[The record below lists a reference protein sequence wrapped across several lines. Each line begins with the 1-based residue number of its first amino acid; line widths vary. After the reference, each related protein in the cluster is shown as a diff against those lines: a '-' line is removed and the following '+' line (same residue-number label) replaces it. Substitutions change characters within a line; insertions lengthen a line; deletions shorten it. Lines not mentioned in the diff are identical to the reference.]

1 MPVYEYKALN
11 GKGRQVKGI
20 LDAANMNTA
29 KRQLRHLKL
38 FPVSVTE
45 METPGDAQQKKR
57 SFLFHPRL
65 TVYETAVMTRQLATL
80 ISAGFPLIK
89 ALNTM
94 LVQVKKP
101 SIKKIISQVKD
112 AIEEGSSF
120 AAALGRYPNIFSRI
134 YINMVRA
141 GEASGTL
148 GVVLES
154 LADISENQ
162 SRMNKKLQ
170 SALAYPLIM
179 TLICIGVLVFL
190 LTVIVPNITSI
201 FAEMNQTLPFTTQL
215 LIDVSQTLKQWWWLI
230 VSFVVLT
237 GVAYITLMKRP
248 AFQMARDKAIL
259 AVPGIGELVKK
270 ICVTRFTRTLGAL
283 LQNGVS
289 LLESLEIVQKIVGN
303 RVIEHGISQASIQVE
318 QGQELGDALSPM
330 TCFPHF
336 CIQMIQLGEQT
347 GELESML
354 EKTANAYDEEVN
366 TTIMGLTALLEP
378 VIILLM
384 AIVVGFIV
392 LSICLPIFEMN
403 QLIK

>member
-11 GKGRQVKGI
+11 GKGRQIKGI

-29 KRQLRHLKL
+29 KRRLRDLKL
-38 FPVSVTE
+38 FPVSVIE
-45 METPGDAQQKKR
+45 METPSVEHRKKT
-57 SFLFHPRL
+57 SFFFHPRL

-94 LVQVKKP
+94 LIQVKKP
-101 SIKKIISQVKD
+101 SLKKIISQVKD
-112 AIEEGSSF
+112 SIEEGNSF
-120 AAALGRYPNIFSRI
+120 AGALGRYPNIFSRI
-134 YINMVRA
+134 YVNMVRA

-170 SALAYPLIM
+170 SALAYPTIM
-179 TLICIGVLVFL
+179 TVICIGVLIFL

-201 FAEMNQTLPFTTQL
+201 FNEMNQALPFTTQL
-215 LIDVSQTLKQWWWLI
+215 LIDISQTLKQWWWMI
-230 VSFVVLT
+230 FSFLLLTVLS
-237 GVAYITLMKRP
+237 YITLMKRP
-248 AFQMARDKAIL
+248 AFQMARDRAIL
-259 AVPGIGELVKK
+259 ALPGIGELVKK
-270 ICVTRFTRTLGAL
+270 ICVARFTRTLGAL

-289 LLESLEIVQKIVGN
+289 LLEALEIVRKIVGN
-303 RVIEHGISQASIQVE
+303 KVIEHSISQAGIQVE
-318 QGQELGDALSPM
+318 QGHELGDVLSPM
-330 TCFPHF
+330 PCFPHF
-336 CIQMIQLGEQT
+336 CVQMIQLGEQT
-347 GELESML
+347 GKLETML
-354 EKTANAYDEEVN
+354 EKTASAYDEEVN
-366 TTIMGLTALLEP
+366 TTIIGFTALLEP
-378 VIILLM
+378 LIILVM
-384 AIVVGFIV
+384 AVVVGFIV